1 MKKRFF
7 KTFVLFLFAISFSC
21 EKETLD
27 PGVVPIIPIIP
38 EEVPPPFQVVFDDTN
53 HIFTNVEA
61 FVVSDGISINAQ
73 ENKIG
78 TFLISIQ
85 GSLEERE
92 YTGSEL
98 TILYIDFSGNTY
110 STVVGDNSKSTLT
123 ITSINYQKKR
133 VSGIF
138 SFVGTKLDNGNPTQ
152 ETKDFSDGKFYN
164 ITTYGILVQP

>member
-1 MKKRFF
+1 MKKRFL
-7 KTFVLFLFAISFSC
+7 KTALISLFAVSFSC
-21 EKETLD
+21 EKEVLD
-27 PGVVPIIPIIP
+27 PGVKPIISIP
-38 EEVPPPFQVVFDDTN
+38 PEIPPPFEVVFDDKN
-53 HIFTNVEA
+53 HILTNVEA

-85 GSLEERE
+85 GSIEERE
-92 YTGSEL
+92 YTSSEL

-110 STVVGDNSKSTLT
+110 STVAENDTKSTLT
-123 ITSINYQKKR
+123 ITLIDYQKKR
-133 VSGIF
+133 VSGTF

-164 ITTYGILVQP
+164 ITAYGLFVQP